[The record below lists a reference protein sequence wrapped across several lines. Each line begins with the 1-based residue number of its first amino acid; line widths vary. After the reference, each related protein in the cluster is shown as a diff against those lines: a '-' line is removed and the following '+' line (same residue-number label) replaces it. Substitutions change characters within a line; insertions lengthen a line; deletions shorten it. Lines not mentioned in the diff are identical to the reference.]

1 MKRVRT
7 AGELLVPEGTICPGI
22 VMVIRYIYYLQLL
35 NKVTVIKTKV
45 LFPQGLVTLAV
56 LATYFMSFG
65 LLVPQIHLTFLEL
78 QSFAF
83 DHILYLMTFIPKSIR
98 PH

>member
-45 LFPQGLVTLAV
+45 LFPQGLVTLAG
-56 LATYFMSFG
+56 FG
-65 LLVPQIHLTFLEL
+65 YLFYVFWFACSPNTFNL
-78 QSFAF
+78 FGIAIF
-83 DHILYLMTFIPKSIR
+83 CI
-98 PH
+98 

>member
-1 MKRVRT
+1 MLYRVHLAMKRVRT

-45 LFPQGLVTLAV
+45 LFPQGLVTLAG
-56 LATYFMSFG
+56 FG
-65 LLVPQIHLTFLEL
+65 YLFYVFWFACSPNTFNL
-78 QSFAF
+78 FGIAIF
-83 DHILYLMTFIPKSIR
+83 
-98 PH
+98 